1 VTANGTYLQH
11 RRLLPSLGYQR
22 GRELKNAGE
31 RRQHGLAPRPAVRAL
46 DDSSEAAR
54 EGGGPNFTFEAVVGT
69 DEGQVALAPGA
80 LRRTWAEG
88 GRRYFH
94 YVTDVPIDNDYV
106 FYSADY
112 AVQEGRWK
120 DVAIQVFHHPGHDH
134 NVARMVASAQA
145 SLEYLSGQFGPYPH
159 RQLRFVEHPSVGVGL
174 HAAPVN
180 VSYGEGFSLLHP
192 ERDPLDIDFPF
203 AVVAHEVAHSW
214 WGGQV
219 APAWVEGAPVLS
231 ESLAWYSALSVVEKA
246 HGAAHMRRLMDK
258 MREAYLTP
266 RTRAGVPL
274 LRATDWFLAYRKGP
288 FAMYALREYV
298 GEARVNTA
306 LRRMFERYGSGV
318 PPLPTSRDLYR
329 ELRAVTPEAQRGLLH
344 DLFEANTFWALQAKR
359 ATAEPAGDGTWWVTL
374 DVRARKETV
383 DPEGLATEVAL
394 DELVEV
400 GVYAAGKDGAQGE
413 PLYLERHRLRSGA
426 QSLRVRVKG
435 EPARAGIDPRHL
447 LIDVNPED
455 NVQELPPSL

>member
-1 VTANGTYLQH
+1 
-11 RRLLPSLGYQR
+11 
-22 GRELKNAGE
+22 
-31 RRQHGLAPRPAVRAL
+31 
-46 DDSSEAAR
+46 
-54 EGGGPNFTFEAVVGT
+54 
-69 DEGQVALAPGA
+69 
-80 LRRTWAEG
+80 
-88 GRRYFH
+88 
-94 YVTDVPIDNDYV
+94 
-106 FYSADY
+106 
-112 AVQEGRWK
+112 
-120 DVAIQVFHHPGHDH
+120 
-134 NVARMVASAQA
+134 
-145 SLEYLSGQFGPYPH
+145 
-159 RQLRFVEHPSVGVGL
+159 
-174 HAAPVN
+174 VN

-246 HGAAHMRRLMDK
+246 HGAAYLGRLMDK

-306 LRRMFERYGSGV
+306 LRRMVERYGSGV

-329 ELRAVTPEAQRGLLH
+329 ELQAVTPEAQRGLLH

-374 DVRARKETV
+374 DVQARKETV

-400 GVYAAGKDGAQGE
+400 GVYAAEKDGAQGE

-455 NVQELPPSL
+455 NVQEVPSPSGRGSG

>member
-1 VTANGTYLQH
+1 
-11 RRLLPSLGYQR
+11 
-22 GRELKNAGE
+22 
-31 RRQHGLAPRPAVRAL
+31 
-46 DDSSEAAR
+46 
-54 EGGGPNFTFEAVVGT
+54 VGT

-94 YVTDVPIDNDYV
+94 YVTDVPIDNDYA

-112 AVQEGRWK
+112 AVHEGRWK
-120 DVAIQVFHHPGHDH
+120 DVAIQVFHHPGHGH
-134 NVARMVASAQA
+134 NVARMVKSVQA
-145 SLEYLSGQFGPYPH
+145 SLDYLSEQFGPYPH
-159 RQLRFVEHPSVGVGL
+159 RQLRFVEHPGSVGGL

-180 VSYGEGFSLLHP
+180 VSYWEGFSLLHP
-192 ERDPLDIDFPF
+192 ERDPHDIDFPF

-246 HGAAHMRRLMDK
+246 HGPAHLRRLMDK

-266 RTRAGVPL
+266 RSRAGVPL

-306 LRRMFERYGSGV
+306 LRRMMELYGAGV

-329 ELRAVTPEAQRGLLH
+329 ELQAVTPEAQRGLLH
-344 DLFEANTFWALQAKR
+344 DLFEANTFWALQTKR
-359 ATAEPAGDGTWWVTL
+359 AAAEPAGDGTWRVTL
-374 DVRARKETV
+374 DVQARKEVV
-383 DPEGLATEVAL
+383 DPEGLATEVPM

-400 GVYAAGKDGAQGE
+400 GVFAAGKDGGPSE
-413 PLYLERHRLRSGA
+413 PLYLGMHRIRSGA
-426 QSLRVRVKG
+426 QRLTVTVPR
-435 EPARAGIDPRHL
+435 EPTQAGIDPRHL
-447 LIDVNPED
+447 LIDVQPED
-455 NVQELPPSL
+455 NLEAVGRAESLALRAQEGDGPR